1 MPTPTS
7 KAGDTVRLKSGGPTM
22 TIREAVE
29 DQLRCQWFDVED
41 YSQVREAT
49 FPVACVVPVEVNEPV
64 AAWAKFRTGTY
75 RSYAP

>member
-1 MPTPTS
+1 
-7 KAGDTVRLKSGGPTM
+7 M
-22 TIREAVE
+22 TIRETVE

-49 FPVACVVPVEVNEPV
+49 FPVACVVSVEVHEP
-64 AAWAKFRTGTY
+64 AATWGTSRPGTY